1 MGVHPFPIEGELS
14 RPTRPILRCA
24 PEKEKIEVCMRKTF
38 PLQVWQTA
46 GLILGVPP
54 SHATRNLHSDN
65 FTASHNVNTADD
77 VLFTRHRLQDP
88 GHPFSTASLSK
99 PLYFIRSTQCAQHL
113 RQTGQAAQ
121 PEASRHPLQRRTN
134 RRHGSPWMPRKKA
147 THAPEKASAY
157 GQIRQYLYKCVI
169 PVRSFHSLIL
179 VTAPHLALGMGPA

>member
-1 MGVHPFPIEGELS
+1 
-14 RPTRPILRCA
+14 
-24 PEKEKIEVCMRKTF
+24 MRKTF

-113 RQTGQAAQ
+113 RQAGQVRRLNQKPVDTRSSDAPIGGMDRPGRPARRQ
-121 PEASRHPLQRRTN
+121 PMHQKKPAHTVKFVNIYTNASF
-134 RRHGSPWMPRKKA
+134 
-147 THAPEKASAY
+147 
-157 GQIRQYLYKCVI
+157 LY
-169 PVRSFHSLIL
+169 VRS
-179 VTAPHLALGMGPA
+179 TP

>member
-1 MGVHPFPIEGELS
+1 
-14 RPTRPILRCA
+14 
-24 PEKEKIEVCMRKTF
+24 MRKTF

-99 PLYFIRSTQCAQHL
+99 PLYFIRSTQCAKHL
-113 RQTGQAAQ
+113 RQTGQARRLNQKPVDTRSSDAPIGGTVRPGCPARRQ
-121 PEASRHPLQRRTN
+121 PMHQKKPAHTVKFVNIYTNASF
-134 RRHGSPWMPRKKA
+134 
-147 THAPEKASAY
+147 
-157 GQIRQYLYKCVI
+157 LY
-169 PVRSFHSLIL
+169 VRS
-179 VTAPHLALGMGPA
+179 TP